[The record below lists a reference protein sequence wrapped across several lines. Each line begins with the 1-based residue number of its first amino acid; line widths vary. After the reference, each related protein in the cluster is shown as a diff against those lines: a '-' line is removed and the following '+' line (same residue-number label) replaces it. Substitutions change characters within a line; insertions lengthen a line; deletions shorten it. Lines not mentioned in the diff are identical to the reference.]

1 MYINKID
8 NLIDGIINNFYNFAM
23 EKKIFE
29 KFLKDENFVK
39 FQNDILNYIK
49 EFTLKINK
57 KEIKDIV
64 ENDKYVDIILNI
76 IKRYCAFY
84 IYLGIAYNYTS
95 GRDLFVTN
103 IIETS
108 KNQKD
113 STFKIENF
121 YNSENNSKIIDMYVL
136 IKNILELQKFKTMD
150 RVKIILNNNPVK
162 YEKTLELFNS
172 LGEEFVS
179 EYFLI
184 ENNFHNIIKTFI
196 FRKIFI
202 LEEKNEIINILNE
215 KEIKDAEYKYIE
227 VVVSNIRKLIDF
239 NFFQTFLTT
248 SELKRGLA
256 DDYYEYLEQNKIEEE
271 EAITT
276 NMIIDFLFSNK
287 ILIPITEEFLRYHK
301 NTEKYDK
308 KLDEDIKDRD
318 ATKIKYIINKMN
330 KLKNL
335 NSKVYEKNQKLK
347 LDAMNLFYK
356 PLKELEA
363 TLYNDNEEVKIIQ
376 KLEMSEQ
383 TTDLDYLVDLE
394 NIRNY
399 AYVNYKDLSK
409 DGFIL
414 RSSKLV
420 ESIRYS
426 SIQNK
431 SKKLD
436 LRVGHDNLP
445 LHVIGLIYN
454 PSRKPLECF
463 NYKNLKNIKEKE
475 KNGYKAFL
483 NTLDKYFNDKNSS
496 NLYYWMFNN
505 EEDIIELKEYKNV
518 SILDKGKYIKNMLA
532 EIYGYYINLI
542 KNDILSVLNK
552 KKNLNL
558 WETRNIINT
567 LTTKTIEFNNIKLD
581 LSKEI
586 LNEIVDK
593 VLKEK
598 EFIEKDTY
606 IDEKNII
613 KLPISDKIKKSIKVL
628 LLTDKKEE
636 EIKLDEY
643 VTKPVC
649 NHYIKW
655 INIKKIPKKDDDV
668 KNQAIFDFVKQYV
681 KVNDNGDYICKSC
694 DEMLDLKKYVYEGT
708 YVEELDT
715 FLTTN
720 LATNKNLYDIPK
732 YSKYTRTIRNIEKN
746 IEKICY
752 ACNLNYYLG
761 NTPIIKLRRKMIIK
775 DVIDL
780 LLIHTE
786 YLKNEPKDRIMKA
799 SQNYNINKDLTNL
812 FFFELKDD
820 IFLTS
825 STDTDYYKI
834 IKFNNV
840 IAYIMLLLL
849 IDINTGMI
857 LGLKDDKRC
866 NYFLYDKVGK
876 KMFEN
881 LFIRL
886 NDKEKINISKIP
898 LFGYVIFYF
907 SCILTNNYIWLWNSN
922 EKSGQYNVQKI
933 IITTTIDLI
942 NTLVEANLKEGKNF
956 LYELIVNR
964 FVHKLKTVFNDQN
977 ILNIIIET
985 SNSKIRIDKTTNKI
999 GYIIKKNKKIDLD
1012 INNVYDKDYK
1022 SNVDGN
1028 IICKSRLHK
1037 LENLPYIPIDNN
1049 LNILTNCEDGK
1060 FHKWNFK
1067 NGDLICSNCNKQYQ
1081 ELLQKYEKSKVNTNE
1096 DNNANIEKIKMMNL
1110 RKLANTYCLSGQI
1123 HDINPNDGK
1132 CIKCGINVGSHE
1144 YSINDLLKL
1153 NENLNKENNKEL
1165 YENIIKVKELYEK
1178 EQKKEEKNKKII
1190 EKLESR
1196 YKKNTDNKL
1205 INYIDDFIDKLVKL
1219 LGNKIKVNNN
1229 EIFLKETVYIIS
1241 NDYLGN
1247 PTKKD
1252 ITILSSDNKIIFE
1265 NNHEFFNTNVL
1276 YYNDKINS
1284 VFVYYDALNM
1294 NYIGYT
1300 KDKKKFITYK
1310 SNSFIKKIDS
1320 LKDMILT
1327 LGLSNRYQNL
1337 NNFNDDLDPAND
1349 IKQKEELLK
1358 RMLRVRVNNLK
1369 QIISN
1374 SISIIQKIHNSSKIT
1389 DNEYNVETN
1398 ILLKEVN
1405 KILKKFNITNS
1416 EGKKKIFKNVNILN
1430 NNLIID
1436 EISKDIK
1443 IDIYKTYIDTFIFNK
1458 LNNID
1463 NMLIYYYLYN
1473 LEKLLDYNKEQSI
1486 KINLGYFIIKLI
1498 IFSYNLYYR
1507 PVENTLIRRFEFLIE
1522 HDTPYIDESLRTV
1535 GLYQELVN
1543 IDEIDDEKM
1552 REMEMDMIE
1561 ESTALDIDDYEEDD
1575 MYEDYDVPDERM
1587 DNLYD

>member
-1 MYINKID
+1 MYVNKID
-8 NLIDGIINNFYNFAM
+8 NLIDGIINNFYKFTM

-49 EFTLKINK
+49 DFTLKINT
-57 KEIKDIV
+57 KEIKTIV
-64 ENDKYVDIILNI
+64 EKDKYVDIILNI

-84 IYLGIAYNYTS
+84 IYLGIAYNYTA
-95 GRDLFVTN
+95 GRELFVTN

-113 STFKIENF
+113 ATFKIENF

-162 YEKTLELFNS
+162 YEKTVELFNS
-172 LGEEFVS
+172 LGEEFITD
-179 EYFLI
+179 YFLI

-196 FRKIFI
+196 FRKIFL
-202 LEEKNEIINILNE
+202 LEEKNDIINILNE
-215 KEIKDAEYKYIE
+215 KEIEDAEYKYIE

-239 NFFQTFLTT
+239 NFFQSFLTT
-248 SELKRGLA
+248 SEIKKGIA
-256 DDYYEYLEQNKIEEE
+256 EDFYEYLEENKQEEE
-271 EAITT
+271 REITT

-287 ILIPITEEFLRYHK
+287 ILIPITEEFFRYHK

-308 KLDEDIKDRD
+308 KIDENMKDRD
-318 ATKIKYIINKMN
+318 ATKIKYIVNKMN

-335 NSKVYEKNQKLK
+335 HSRSYEKNQKLK
-347 LDAMNLFYK
+347 LDTMNLFYK
-356 PLKELEA
+356 PLKNIEA
-363 TLYNDNEEVKIIQ
+363 TLYNDNEETKIIQ
-376 KLEMSEQ
+376 KLELSDQ
-383 TTDLDYLVDLE
+383 TADLDYLVDLE

-420 ESIRYS
+420 QSVRYS

-431 SKKLD
+431 NKQFD

-454 PSRKPLECF
+454 PSRKPLECY
-463 NYKNLKNIKEKE
+463 NIKNLKNIKDIE
-475 KNGYKAFL
+475 KNGYKSFL
-483 NTLDKYFNDKNSS
+483 KILDKHFNDNNSN

-518 SILDKGKYIKNMLA
+518 SILDTGKYIKNMLA
-532 EIYGYYINLI
+532 EIYDNYINLL
-542 KNDILSVLNK
+542 KNNIIEKLNK

-558 WETRNIINT
+558 WTTKNIIRSVVEDN
-567 LTTKTIEFNNIKLD
+567 INFNNLNLD

-586 LNEIVDK
+586 INEIVDK

-598 EFIEKDTY
+598 EYVLKDEY

-613 KLPISDKIKKSIKVL
+613 KLPISEKIKKSIKVL
-628 LLTDKKEE
+628 VLTDEKEE

-643 VTKPVC
+643 ITKPVC

-655 INIKKIPKKDDDV
+655 INIKKISKKQDDEM
-668 KNQAIFDFVKQYV
+668 NQAIFDFVKQYV
-681 KVNDNGDYICKSC
+681 KVNENGDYICKSC

-732 YSKYTRTIRNIEKN
+732 YSKYTRAIRNIEKN

-752 ACNLNYYLG
+752 ASNLNYYLG

-780 LLIHTE
+780 LLIHTN
-786 YLKNEPKDRIMKA
+786 YLKEQPKDRIAKA
-799 SQNYNINKDLTNL
+799 AQNYNINKDLTNL
-812 FFFELKDD
+812 FFFDLKDD

-849 IDINTGMI
+849 TDINTGMI
-857 LGLKDDKRC
+857 LGFKDDKRC

-876 KMFEN
+876 RMFEN

-933 IITTTIDLI
+933 IITTTVDLI
-942 NTLVEANLKEGKNF
+942 NTLVEANMKEGKNF

-964 FVHKLKTVFNDQN
+964 FIHKLKTVFNDEN
-977 ILNIIIET
+977 ILNIIIE
-985 SNSKIRIDKTTNKI
+985 SINSKIRIDKTTNKV
-999 GYIIKKNKKIDLD
+999 GYIIKKNIKIELDL
-1012 INNVYDKDYK
+1012 NNIYNKDYVGD
-1022 SNVDGN
+1022 VDSKT
-1028 IICKSRLHK
+1028 ICKSRLHK
-1037 LENLPYIPIDNN
+1037 LDSLPYIPIDHN

-1060 FHKWNFK
+1060 FHSWNLK
-1067 NGDLICSNCNKQYQ
+1067 GKELLCSNCNKTYT
-1081 ELLQKYEKSKVNTNE
+1081 ELLSKYEKNKNDKKE
-1096 DNNANIEKIKMMNL
+1096 DNNTNIQKIKLINL
-1110 RKLANTYCLSGQI
+1110 RKLANIYCLSGEI

-1132 CIKCGINVGSHE
+1132 CIKCKIQVGDHE
-1144 YSINDLLKL
+1144 YSVNDLLKL
-1153 NENLNKENNKEL
+1153 NENLNKENNKIL
-1165 YENIIKVKELYEK
+1165 YENILNIKEK
-1178 EQKKEEKNKKII
+1178 YKKQLQIEEKNKNII
-1190 EKLESR
+1190 EKLNNR
-1196 YKKNTDNKL
+1196 YNKATNNN
-1205 INYIDDFIDKLVKL
+1205 IVNYIDDFIDKLIKV

-1229 EIFLKETVYIIS
+1229 EIFLKETVYIIN

-1247 PTKKD
+1247 PIKKD
-1252 ITILSSDNKIIFE
+1252 ITLLSSQNKIIFE
-1265 NNHEFFNTNVL
+1265 DNHEFFKTSVL

-1284 VFVYYDALNM
+1284 VFVYYDGLTLN
-1294 NYIGYT
+1294 YLGYT
-1300 KDKKKFITYK
+1300 KDKKKYTTYK
-1310 SNSFIKKIDS
+1310 SNSYIKRIDS

-1337 NNFNDDLDPAND
+1337 NNYDDDINDPKN
-1349 IKQKEELLK
+1349 KKELIEK
-1358 RMLRVRVNNLK
+1358 MLRVRVNNLK
-1369 QIISN
+1369 QIIN
-1374 SISIIQKIHNSSKIT
+1374 NTISLIQQIHNNKKVKDS
-1389 DNEYNVETN
+1389 EYNVETN
-1398 ILLKEVN
+1398 ILLKEFS
-1405 KILKKFNITNS
+1405 KILKTFKVKNS
-1416 EGKKKIFKNVNILN
+1416 EGKKKIFKNIDVLN
-1430 NNLIID
+1430 NTLILERIPKD
-1436 EISKDIK
+1436 TEINT
-1443 IDIYKTYIDTFIFNK
+1443 YKTYIDAFIFNK
-1458 LNNID
+1458 MNNID
-1463 NMLIYYYLYN
+1463 NKLIYYYLYN

-1486 KINLGYFIIKLI
+1486 KINLGYFIIKI
-1498 IFSYNLYYR
+1498 IVFSYNLYFR
-1507 PVENTLIRRFEFLIE
+1507 PIENSLIRRFEFLIE

-1543 IDEIDDEKM
+1543 IDEIDDDNI
-1552 REMEMDMIE
+1552 REMEMDMLE

-1575 MYEDYDVPDERM
+1575 MYEDFDVPDERM